1 MSVICKKENIGYK
14 TTGMELESMCMAI
27 AVKMT
32 GGDLRKANFL
42 PDP

>member
-1 MSVICKKENIGYK
+1 MPVTCRKNIGYK
-14 TTGMELESMCMAI
+14 TTGMELKSMCLVI
-27 AVKMT
+27 AVNMT